1 MNNRVWFITGCTSGF
16 GNILCKQL
24 LARGEQVVATARNP
38 ERLSHLTLLVQ
49 NSPTQNPEQ
58 LLILKLDVTK
68 NTEIK
73 NAVADTLKKFGRIDV
88 LINNAGYGAT
98 GALEEVSEAEIRRNF
113 ETNVFGLFEV
123 TRAVLPTMR
132 AQKSGHIIN
141 LSSVA
146 GMVAK
151 SGAGIYAATKFA
163 VEGMS
168 EALAGEVAPFNI
180 KVSLIEPGGFRTN
193 FAGSALSMAPPM
205 KEYDESLAKIR
216 EMYRTIDGRQPGD
229 PEKAVTAMIDLVDHP
244 HPPFRLP
251 MGTVALASIRS
262 KLAQYEKD
270 MLAWEKIIE
279 GTDY

>member
-24 LARGEQVVATARNP
+24 LARGELVVATARAP
-38 ERLSHLTLLVQ
+38 EKLEALRELAQTP
-49 NSPTQNPEQ
+49 NQ

-68 NTEIK
+68 NDEIK
-73 NAVADTLKKFGRIDV
+73 TAVAETLKKFGRIDV

-98 GALEEVSEAEIRRNF
+98 GALEEVSEVEIRRNF

-123 TRAVLPTMR
+123 TRAILPTMR

-151 SGAGIYAATKFA
+151 PGAGVYAATKFA

-168 EALAGEVAPFNI
+168 EALSGELAPYHI

-193 FAGSALSMAPPM
+193 FAGSALSVAPPM

-216 EMYRTIDGRQPGD
+216 EMYATISGHQPGD
-229 PEKAVTAMIDLVDHP
+229 PEKAVTAMMDLVDHA

-251 MGTVALASIRS
+251 MGKIALASIRA
-262 KLAQYEKD
+262 KLAQYEKE
-270 MLAWEKIIE
+270 MKEWEKIIE